1 VTAWADGNGMF
12 RSTGGGFKRLF
23 QLQLSPW

>member
-1 VTAWADGNGMF
+1 VTAWADRNGMF